1 MCEGVCVC
9 VCVCVCVWWGGGG
22 MGWGG
27 GGVGPGGGVGG
38 VCVCVCV
45 CVCVVGTCTRRRLYY
60 SESLVRAALSSF
72 GGFHVVGEELTRR
85 VLLIPV
91 YYVPFRRYKDSQAL
105 SSVLLA
111 SPG

>member
-1 MCEGVCVC
+1 MDHVWITEYATTCGIRPKYILIHDQIHVSVRGVSSPN
-9 VCVCVCVWWGGGG
+9 WGGI
-22 MGWGG
+22 MTM
-27 GGVGPGGGVGG
+27 P
-38 VCVCVCV
+38 
-45 CVCVVGTCTRRRLYY
+45 CVVGTCTRRRLYY
-60 SESLVRAALSSF
+60 SESLVRAALSS